1 MYNNKTYV
9 ILDASDLEKVD
20 ANGDPLFDFSDVLN
34 ISKYYLRYNLA
45 GDKALVKYEG
55 DTPESLKDKVKY
67 THEEI
72 LTIVSGSDWLSND
85 E

>member
-9 ILDASDLEKVD
+9 ILDVVDLEE
-20 ANGDPLFDFSDVLN
+20 FDFSDVLN
-34 ISKYYLRYNLA
+34 ISKDYLRYNLA
-45 GDKALVKYEG
+45 GGKALVKYEG

-72 LTIVSGSDWLSND
+72 LTIVNGSDWLSND

>member
-9 ILDASDLEKVD
+9 ILDVVDLEE
-20 ANGDPLFDFSDVLN
+20 FDFSEVLN
-34 ISKYYLRYNLA
+34 ISKDYLRYNLA

-55 DTPESLKDKVKY
+55 EEPESLKNKVKY

-72 LTIVSGSDWLSND
+72 LTIVNGSDWLSND

>member
-9 ILDASDLEKVD
+9 ILDVSDLEE
-20 ANGDPLFDFSDVLN
+20 FDFSDVLN
-34 ISKYYLRYNLA
+34 VSKDYLRYNLA
-45 GDKALVKYEG
+45 GDKALLKYEG
-55 DTPESLKDKVKY
+55 NTPESLKDKVKY

-72 LTIVSGSDWLSND
+72 LTIVNGSDWLSND

>member
-9 ILDASDLEKVD
+9 ILDVVDLEE
-20 ANGDPLFDFSDVLN
+20 FDFSEVLN
-34 ISKYYLRYNLA
+34 ISKDYLRYNLA
-45 GDKALVKYEG
+45 RDKALVKYEG
-55 DTPESLKDKVKY
+55 NVPESLKDKVKY

-72 LTIVSGSDWLSND
+72 LTIVNGSDWLSND

>member
-9 ILDASDLEKVD
+9 ILDVVDLEE
-20 ANGDPLFDFSDVLN
+20 FDFSDVLN
-34 ISKYYLRYNLA
+34 ISKDYLRYNLT

-72 LTIVSGSDWLSND
+72 LTIVNGSDWLSND

>member
-9 ILDASDLEKVD
+9 ILDVVDLEE
-20 ANGDPLFDFSDVLN
+20 FDFSEVLN
-34 ISKYYLRYNLA
+34 ISKDDLRYNLA

-72 LTIVSGSDWLSND
+72 LTIVNGSDWLSNN

>member
-9 ILDASDLEKVD
+9 ILDVVDLEE
-20 ANGDPLFDFSDVLN
+20 FDFSEVLN
-34 ISKYYLRYNLA
+34 ISKDYLRYNLA

-55 DTPESLKDKVKY
+55 EEPKSLKNKLKY

-72 LTIVSGSDWLSND
+72 LTIVNGSDWSSND